1 MSATSE
7 ARDRKAFIHLFFFF
21 FFFQSDIVINN
32 YG

>member
-7 ARDRKAFIHLFFFF
+7 ARDSKAFMHLFFF

>member
-7 ARDRKAFIHLFFFF
+7 ARDSKAFMHHFF